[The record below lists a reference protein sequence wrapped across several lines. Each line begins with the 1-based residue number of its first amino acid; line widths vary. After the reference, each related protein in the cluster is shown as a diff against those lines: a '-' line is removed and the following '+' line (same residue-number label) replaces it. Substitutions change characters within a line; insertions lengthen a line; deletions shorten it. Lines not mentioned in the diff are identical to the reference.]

1 MPYTP
6 LHMGP
11 GMFLKATMP
20 RHFSI
25 ITFGITQVLIDLE
38 VLWNMTHHSNRLH
51 TFLHTYWGASLV
63 VLITIPLGKTLGT
76 WVRRVWNLA
85 TQKVPGFDLTFSRQT
100 PWAAI
105 VLGAAIGAYS
115 HVLFDSCYHVDVEP
129 FLPWSAS
136 NPCKGA
142 VEPFKMEIVF
152 NALFIFGLV
161 WLTVGV
167 ILKKRAQRGRV
178 ANASTLR

>member
-38 VLWNMTHHSNRLH
+38 VLWNMTHHGNRLH
-51 TFLHTYWGASLV
+51 TFLHTY
-63 VLITIPLGKTLGT
+63 
-76 WVRRVWNLA
+76 
-85 TQKVPGFDLTFSRQT
+85 
-100 PWAAI
+100 
-105 VLGAAIGAYS
+105 
-115 HVLFDSCYHVDVEP
+115 SCYHVDVEP